1 MFQNLK
7 YRFYSLSEI
16 ENLEILKTFN
26 CSIVPDIENFL
37 QNKAIEF
44 EKRDVSRTY
53 LLIDTINLKI
63 VAYFT
68 LSISVSTTNKLSK
81 TQIKKIDGFSKF
93 RECLGF
99 YLIGQLGIDDNY
111 RKLHKKQGLGKIL
124 LKYIK
129 IILKQSQDLVGGR
142 FILIDAVKDKKVIEF
157 YENNHFYKLYEDDE
171 SIKMI
176 MEL

>member
-1 MFQNLK
+1 MFQNLQ
-7 YRFYSLSEI
+7 YNFYSLKDI
-16 ENLEILKTFN
+16 KNFDILKTFR
-26 CSIVPDIENFL
+26 CSIAPDIEDFL
-37 QNKAIEF
+37 RNKAIEF

-111 RKLHKKQGLGKIL
+111 RKLHKNKGLGNFLVDFAYDICKN
-124 LKYIK
+124 
-129 IILKQSQDLVGGR
+129 SQNLVGGR
-142 FILIDAVKDKKVIEF
+142 FILIDAIKDKKVIEF